1 MEFDASTLFAVN
13 VAVTLVNA
21 ALLLWAWLQNRDERT
36 LSIAARAYLTVAVG
50 NILLAGRDV
59 LPFWL
64 AIDVANALVIY
75 GIGTIWMVVR
85 VFNGRRAPQWVPLAG
100 VAIWLIA
107 GRIPVV
113 AESADWRVI
122 VASSIAAFFCLIASR
137 EIWARDGFRTRIPLA
152 ILVGVHGLIVLGRI
166 PIVVSEAG
174 ASGIDFNSAWFTPV
188 ALEMIVFVQALAV
201 LILALTKDR
210 AEARLRE
217 AALTDPLSGLANRRA
232 FFEHG
237 ARLIALEQR
246 YGRPTSLIAFDL
258 DRFKQVNDTYGHPFG
273 DAVIE
278 AFGVAIKTGLRAGDL
293 AGRIG
298 GEEFA
303 AILPGANE
311 LAARKA
317 AARVMEVFMETVGVG
332 ETGESRFTASAGLA
346 VSMASE
352 QSLDALF
359 IAADRAL
366 YDAKDRGGGQLRFF
380 GPAFA

>member
-13 VAVTLVNA
+13 VAVTLANA
-21 ALLLWAWLQNRDERT
+21 ALLFWAWLQNREERS
-36 LSIAARAYLTVAVG
+36 LRMAARAYFTVALGSV
-50 NILLAGRDV
+50 LLAGRDV
-59 LPFWL
+59 MPLWL
-64 AIDVANALVIY
+64 AIDVANALITY
-75 GIGTIWMVVR
+75 GVATIWTVVR
-85 VFNGRRAPQWVPLAG
+85 VFNGRKAPQWVPLLG

-107 GRIPVV
+107 GRIPFI

-122 VASSIAAFFCLIASR
+122 VASAIAAFFSLAAAR
-137 EIWARDGFRTRIPLA
+137 EFWARDGLRTRVPLT
-152 ILVGVHGLIVLGRI
+152 LLLGVHGLIVLARI
-166 PIVVSEAG
+166 PIVVSEPG
-174 ASGIDFNSAWFTPV
+174 ASGIDFESAWFAPV
-188 ALEMIVFVQALAV
+188 ALEMIVFIQALAV
-201 LILALTKDR
+201 LLLALTKDR

-232 FFEHG
+232 FFEQG

-246 YGRPTSLIAFDL
+246 YARPTALIAFDL

-278 AFGVAIKTGLRAGDL
+278 AFGAAITSGLRAGDL

-311 LAARKA
+311 LDARKA
-317 AARVMEVFMETVGVG
+317 AARVMAIFVETVGVG
-332 ETGESRFTASAGLA
+332 DGESSRFTASAGLA

-352 QSLDALF
+352 QSLDAMFL
-359 IAADRAL
+359 AADRAL
-366 YDAKDRGGGQLRFF
+366 YEAKDRGGDQLRMS